1 MSIIYGKAG
10 AETGIPRCPKNF
22 APVGLSESA
31 DPEGAFKWTGSRWE
45 VEDPPR
51 TRSSTSVHVE
61 KSQGGKIDLVMLG
74 WLEDG
79 CLEGITLVL
88 KMTGDRTAH
97 RGSPADVITLPIWRN
112 WRCGHGH
119 SDKEVT
125 ASSKGPSGT
134 ADGSWMDG
142 RRVFETHVAG
152 ARLKAIVNR
161 PLVVT

>member
-88 KMTGDRTAH
+88 KMTGDRQHIEDRRLTSSLCPYGATGVAGMAIPTRRSLQALKDPAAQQMAH
-97 RGSPADVITLPIWRN
+97 GWTADVFL
-112 WRCGHGH
+112 
-119 SDKEVT
+119 
-125 ASSKGPSGT
+125 
-134 ADGSWMDG
+134 
-142 RRVFETHVAG
+142 RRT
-152 ARLKAIVNR
+152 
-161 PLVVT
+161 